1 MAVRVLIAAS
11 SCLERDIIRHHLEC
25 AGCEVVAESETA
37 EQAAHLIRTVHPDVV
52 TLDSQ
57 LGDDGDA
64 LKLFRM
70 IRQESPAT
78 TVIMVEPNGVSED
91 SSSFVA
97 AGALDCVVDPFVG
110 QSFEHMHRR
119 LAETFPNLRRDP
131 VGRAAARAARRAN
144 ISLTQ

>member
-1 MAVRVLIAAS
+1 MAVRVLIADS

-52 TLDSQ
+52 TLDTE

-64 LKLFRM
+64 LELFRM

-78 TVIMVEPNGVSED
+78 TVIMVEPNGASED
-91 SSSFVA
+91 HSRFVG
-97 AGALDCVVDPFVG
+97 AGALDCSVDPFVG
-110 QSFEHMHRR
+110 PSFEQMHRR
-119 LAETFPNLRRDP
+119 LAELYPELRRTA
-131 VGRAAARAARRAN
+131 VGRAAARSAPRPG
-144 ISLTQ
+144 IPLSQ